1 MKRVKT
7 PPIKIN
13 TQKKERNYR
22 ESNLKITIFINNRN
36 SHKMPFKTNQFPL
49 HRKVELIRK
58 NRIPTTQ
65 IYKIVVSP
73 LVLQEHPIVSK

>member
-13 TQKKERNYR
+13 MQKKGNYR
-22 ESNLKITIFINNRN
+22 ESNLKITIFIDNRN
-36 SHKMPFKTNQFPL
+36 SHKMLFKTNQFRL

-58 NRIPTTQ
+58 DRIPTTQ

-73 LVLQEHPIVSK
+73 LVLQEHPMVSK